1 VRLIPAGGGLPAL
14 APPLRILL
22 LISSPPALDERQ
34 RVDIE
39 SKRAAVEHATRT
51 FRETGLLYCFRGKKI
66 CYKKKEDAAENRRS
80 QPCESRIR
88 K

>member
-1 VRLIPAGGGLPAL
+1 MRLIPAGGGLPAL

-51 FRETGLLYCFRGKKI
+51 FRETGLLHLLV
-66 CYKKKEDAAENRRS
+66 EDIVTLKRVQQAL
-80 QPCESRIR
+80 
-88 K
+88 